1 MKKVDNIRQDHEKRL
16 ASLHELQEV
25 DESKAR
31 LIEVNQSLIDHGK
44 MAI

>member
-31 LIEVNQSLIDHGK
+31 LIEVNQTLIDHGNT
-44 MAI
+44 AI